1 MGKIE
6 ALDSKEVGVK
16 KIAIVVLFVVFLFGQ
31 APFSRGA
38 GFLIYEHGAAAMAMA
53 GAFVSLANDP
63 SAIFHNPAGI
73 AFLPGTQMALGTT
86 LIWSKASVELP
97 NWPYPSQRNWEQ
109 ISQTFYPSSFYLTQN
124 LGDKVTLGFGFFSP
138 YGLGA
143 KWPMENEQ
151 GGFPLRYLGY
161 EDDMKTFFFNP
172 TIAFKASENFSVGV
186 GVSYVYSTV
195 KFKLVE
201 RADFSSIGAGA
212 YDVPASLEGNG
223 DAFSFNAGM
232 LYRGKNF
239 SFGFNYRSGFAIDYK
254 GDMSLDTSK
263 VPSFLQGFVATAA
276 KGETSFKFPH
286 ILGAGVS
293 FNISEKFI
301 LSADAHYVL
310 WSRFDEYM
318 VEFTEQDRGV
328 PLEPLEVAENFEDA
342 WTLRGGIQYL
352 ISPQFTLRAGALY
365 DWTPQP
371 VETMDPLLP
380 DANRFALTVGFGLKL
395 GKSFV
400 LDLAYQY
407 EPFEDR
413 TAPNRDVY
421 PLNLGEGAYKTH
433 ADLLGISLSFVF

>member
-1 MGKIE
+1 
-6 ALDSKEVGVK
+6 LDTIVATDLKEVGVK
-16 KIAIVVLFVVFLFGQ
+16 KIALVALFVCLLFGQ

-73 AFLPGTQMALGTT
+73 AFLNGTQMALGTT
-86 LIWSKASVELP
+86 LIWSKASVDLP
-97 NWPYPSQRNWEQ
+97 NWPVPSQKSWDQ
-109 ISQTFYPSSFYLTQN
+109 ISQTFYPSNFYLTHN
-124 LGDKVTLGFGFFSP
+124 FGKVALGFGFFSP

-186 GVSYVYSTV
+186 GVSYIYSTV
-195 KFKLVE
+195 KFRLVQI
-201 RADFSSIGAGA
+201 ADFTSYGAGK

-223 DAFSFNAGM
+223 DAFGFNAGL

-239 SFGFNYRSGFAIDYK
+239 GFGLNYRSGFTIDFK
-254 GDMSLDTSK
+254 GDMTLDPSK
-263 VPSFLQGFVATAA
+263 VPSFLQPYIPTTA
-276 KGETSFKFPH
+276 KGETSFRFPH
-286 ILGAGVS
+286 ILGVGIS
-293 FNISEKFI
+293 FNLTEKFL

-310 WSRFDEYM
+310 WSRFDKYV

-328 PLEPLEVAENFEDA
+328 PIEALEIEEKFEDA
-342 WTLRGGIQYL
+342 WTLRGGIQYSF
-352 ISPQFTLRAGALY
+352 SPQFALRAGVLY
-365 DWTPQP
+365 DYTPQP
-371 VETMDPLLP
+371 IETMDPLLP
-380 DANRFALTVGFGLKL
+380 DANRLALTIGFGYKL
-395 GKSFV
+395 GKSVV

-407 EPFEDR
+407 EMFEDR
-413 TAPNRDVY
+413 TAPNRDIY
-421 PLNLGEGAYKTH
+421 PLKLGVGAYKTH
-433 ADLLGISLSFVF
+433 ADLLGVNLSFLF